1 MSKSGFRPCAARVSE
16 KIRKILSFVFAVVM
30 PISVE
35 AVFDST
41 SAFLVLGKGFQYVV
55 GQGRGQ
61 CHFRF
66 LFAFSLAR
74 VTLSRPDSIYSHFCL
89 RACAECTVLEPFC
102 STVKTGGSDRAS
114 EACEKAVIFVSER
127 IFLHFSIKG
136 LSM

>member
-16 KIRKILSFVFAVVM
+16 KIRKILSVVFTVVM

-89 RACAECTVLEPFC
+89 RACAECAVLEPFLFIRENR
-102 STVKTGGSDRAS
+102 GGSCAS

-127 IFLHFSIKG
+127 IFFAF
-136 LSM
+136 